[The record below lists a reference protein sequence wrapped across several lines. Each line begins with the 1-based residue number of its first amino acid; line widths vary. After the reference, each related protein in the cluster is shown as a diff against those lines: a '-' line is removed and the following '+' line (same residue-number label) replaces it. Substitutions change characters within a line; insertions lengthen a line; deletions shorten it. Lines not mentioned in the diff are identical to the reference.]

1 MPNIK
6 ALSQPIII
14 KAQPLNS
21 QPLMPRWFNTAGPCL
36 PSLHYML
43 PALDRLPNLDR
54 LVEQQGYFVLH
65 APRQTGKTTAM
76 LAFAEQLTQSGRYT
90 AILLSVEVGQP
101 FSEDI
106 DRGEKAILQEW
117 REAAEVYLPEALQPP
132 PWKTSEVGARIGSAL
147 ATWAKA
153 SPRPLVLL
161 LDEIDSLAGSLLM
174 SVLRQIRS
182 GYPRRPQGF
191 PQSLALIGLRD
202 VRDYK
207 IVSGGSERLNTAS
220 PFNIKVSSF
229 GLRDFTPVEVVQ
241 LYQQHT
247 HATGQIFT
255 DAALQTVFE
264 ITQGQ
269 PWLVNAIAKAMTE
282 TWAPDAKPTIDVPEV
297 QTAKEQLI
305 QRRETHLDSLAE
317 RLQDDRIRQII
328 EPMIAGQTLG
338 SIPDDDVEFVIN
350 LGLIKRNALGVL
362 EVSNPIYR
370 EVIPRVLANRTQER
384 LPMLQPNWLT
394 ATGELDPTKLLDEFL
409 KFWRQHG
416 QPLLKGV
423 TYHEIAPHIVMM
435 AFLHRV
441 VNGEGSLEREYA
453 IGTDRMDLCLRYRA
467 ITVAIELKVWRK
479 NEADPAKVGLKQ
491 LDHYLAGLGLETGW
505 LVIFDQRSNSSKI
518 ADRMTAKATTTTT
531 GRTVQVIRV

>member
-1 MPNIK
+1 MI
-6 ALSQPIII
+6 ATY
-14 KAQPLNS
+14 PLIS
-21 QPLMPRWFNTAGPCL
+21 PPLMPRWFNTAGPCF
-36 PSLHYML
+36 PPLHYML

-101 FSEDI
+101 FAEDI

-207 IVSGGSERLNTAS
+207 VVSGGSERLNTAS

-229 GLRDFTPVEVVQ
+229 GLRDFTRVEVTQ

-247 HATGQIFT
+247 YETGQIFT
-255 DAALQTVFE
+255 DAALQTVFD

-269 PWLVNAIAKAMTE
+269 PWLVNALAKAMTE

-350 LGLIKRNALGVL
+350 LGLIKRSSLGVL

-384 LPMLQPNWLT
+384 LPTLQPEWLT
-394 ATGELDPTKLLDEFL
+394 ATGELDPEKLLDEFL

-453 IGTDRMDLCLRYRA
+453 IGTDRMDLCLRYRRT
-467 ITVAIELKVWRK
+467 TVAIELKVWRK
-479 NEADPAKVGLKQ
+479 NEADPAKAGLKQ

-505 LVIFDQRSNSSKI
+505 LVIFDHRSSSNKI
-518 ADRMTAKATTTTT
+518 ADRMTAKATTTPA
-531 GRTVQVIRV
+531 GRTVQVIRI